1 MTQSEIAAII
11 CVARRAPLANMA
23 EAEALSRLL
32 QKLSAHFA
40 PKQEADGTAL
50 RVVRPDVE

>member
-11 CVARRAPLANMA
+11 SVARRAPLANMA

-32 QKLSAHFA
+32 QKLAEHFA
-40 PKQEADGTAL
+40 PKQQADGTAL
-50 RVVRPDVE
+50 RVVRPDE